1 LFLSKTSQTAAL
13 NKDYKHI
20 FFSIDKQFF
29 FLHNGK
35 IMKITVYTISD
46 CQFSKQEK
54 EFLQKNNL
62 PFEEKNLET
71 NKDFLT
77 EMLAVSN
84 NFAGTPVTKI
94 DKDDGTS
101 VVLKGFTQAEFENEL
116 NIQPQAPQNPAVDAA
131 PAAAVA
137 PAAITSD
144 QAVTDQ
150 TAVADG
156 SAVGDMNQVES
167 SAPPV
172 MDQAL
177 PQTPSIDAIKTPDLP
192 PIGQI
197 PGQPATVSVSE
208 PDPVPPA
215 PAAPPV
221 MDQALPQTPSIDA
234 IKTPDLP
241 PIGQIPGQP
250 ATVSV
255 SEPAPVP
262 PAPAAPPV
270 GPAAPVMPV
279 APEPEAPPVVPTTEA
294 QAPVAPA
301 APQNDQALNDILS
314 SLQAR
319 VEDTSVDTAKQQ

>member
-215 PAAPPV
+215 PAALPV
-221 MDQALPQTPSIDA
+221 
-234 IKTPDLP
+234 
-241 PIGQIPGQP
+241 
-250 ATVSV
+250 
-255 SEPAPVP
+255 
-262 PAPAAPPV
+262 APAAPT
-270 GPAAPVMPV
+270 MPV
-279 APEPEAPPVVPTTEA
+279 APEQEAPPVVPTTEA

>member
-208 PDPVPPA
+208 P
-215 PAAPPV
+215 
-221 MDQALPQTPSIDA
+221 
-234 IKTPDLP
+234 
-241 PIGQIPGQP
+241 
-250 ATVSV
+250 
-255 SEPAPVP
+255 APVP